1 MSKPEK
7 NETMNIEQI
16 EEIAELL
23 GQRKEASYCTMGNFG
38 TNLLKMLMFLVGQ
51 SYESRTLNYDC
62 VKMVLEHI
70 PATNFE
76 YIKQM
81 VLSFN
86 QEKKKYEESRKKVG
100 LLAGRNEELLS
111 KVELTSYWRHQA
123 VFNQMM
129 LMQNTP
135 EGEETRET
143 LRMLD
148 S

>member
-1 MSKPEK
+1 MSKPEEK
-7 NETMNIEQI
+7 ETMNIEQI
-16 EEIAELL
+16 DEIAELL

-70 PATNFE
+70 PESNFE

-86 QEKKKYEESRKKVG
+86 QEKKKYEESRQKHSRLVG
-100 LLAGRNEELLS
+100 KLEKIES
-111 KVELTSYWRHQA
+111 KVELVDYWREQA
-123 VFNQMM
+123 VFNQTL
-129 LMQNTP
+129 LMQQT
-135 EGEETRET
+135 ESGHITKETI
-143 LRMLD
+143 RMLD

>member
-1 MSKPEK
+1 MKTE
-7 NETMNIEQI
+7 EMMNIEQI
-16 EEIAELL
+16 DEIAELL

-86 QEKKKYEESRKKVG
+86 QEQQKYKESQKKRSR
-100 LLAGRNEELLS
+100 LTDINADLQA
-111 KVELTSYWRHQA
+111 KVELTYYWRQQA
-123 VFNQMM
+123 VFNQTM

-135 EGEETRET
+135 VGEATRDT
-143 LRMLD
+143 LRMLG

>member
-1 MSKPEK
+1 MKTE
-7 NETMNIEQI
+7 EMMNIEQI
-16 EEIAELL
+16 DEIAELL

-86 QEKKKYEESRKKVG
+86 QEQQKYKESQKKRSR
-100 LLAGRNEELLS
+100 LTDINADLQA
-111 KVELTSYWRHQA
+111 KVELTYYWRQQA
-123 VFNQMM
+123 VFNQTM

-135 EGEETRET
+135 EGEATRET
-143 LRMLD
+143 IRMLD

>member
-1 MSKPEK
+1 MKTE
-7 NETMNIEQI
+7 EMMNIEQI
-16 EEIAELL
+16 DEIAELL

-51 SYESRTLNYDC
+51 SYESRTLNYEC

-86 QEKKKYEESRKKVG
+86 QEQQKYKESQKKRSR
-100 LLAGRNEELLS
+100 LTDINADLQA
-111 KVELTSYWRHQA
+111 KVELTYYWRQQA
-123 VFNQMM
+123 VFNQTM

-135 EGEETRET
+135 EGEATRET
-143 LRMLD
+143 IRMLD

>member
-1 MSKPEK
+1 MSKPEEK
-7 NETMNIEQI
+7 ETMNVEQI
-16 EEIAELL
+16 DEIAELL

-70 PATNFE
+70 PESNFE

-86 QEKKKYEESRKKVG
+86 QEKKKYEESRQKHSRLVG
-100 LLAGRNEELLS
+100 KLEKIES
-111 KVELTSYWRHQA
+111 KVELVDYWRQQA
-123 VFNQMM
+123 VFNQTL
-129 LMQNTP
+129 LMQ
-135 EGEETRET
+135 
-143 LRMLD
+143 
-148 S
+148 

>member
-1 MSKPEK
+1 MKTE
-7 NETMNIEQI
+7 EMMNIEQI
-16 EEIAELL
+16 DEIAELL

-51 SYESRTLNYDC
+51 SYESRTLNYEC

-86 QEKKKYEESRKKVG
+86 QEQQKYKESQKKRSR
-100 LLAGRNEELLS
+100 LTDINADLQA
-111 KVELTSYWRHQA
+111 KVELTYYWRQQA
-123 VFNQMM
+123 VFNQTM

-135 EGEETRET
+135 VGEATRDT
-143 LRMLD
+143 IRMLD

>member
-1 MSKPEK
+1 MKTE
-7 NETMNIEQI
+7 EMMNIEQI
-16 EEIAELL
+16 DEIAELL

-86 QEKKKYEESRKKVG
+86 QEQQKYKESQKKRSR
-100 LLAGRNEELLS
+100 LTDINADLQA
-111 KVELTSYWRHQA
+111 KVELTYYWRQQA
-123 VFNQMM
+123 VFNQTM

-135 EGEETRET
+135 VGEATRDT
-143 LRMLD
+143 IRMLD

>member
-1 MSKPEK
+1 MKTE
-7 NETMNIEQI
+7 EMMNIEQI
-16 EEIAELL
+16 DEIAELL

-76 YIKQM
+76 YIRQM

-86 QEKKKYEESRKKVG
+86 QEQQKYKESQKKRSR
-100 LLAGRNEELLS
+100 LTDINADLQA
-111 KVELTSYWRHQA
+111 KVELTYYWRQQA
-123 VFNQMM
+123 VFNQTM

-135 EGEETRET
+135 EGEATRET
-143 LRMLD
+143 IRMLD

>member
-1 MSKPEK
+1 MKTE
-7 NETMNIEQI
+7 EMMNIEQI
-16 EEIAELL
+16 DEIAELL

-51 SYESRTLNYDC
+51 SYESRTLNYEC

-86 QEKKKYEESRKKVG
+86 QEQQKYKESQKKRSR
-100 LLAGRNEELLS
+100 LTDINADLQA
-111 KVELTSYWRHQA
+111 KVELTYYWRQQA
-123 VFNQMM
+123 VFNQTM

-135 EGEETRET
+135 VGEATRDT
-143 LRMLD
+143 LRMLG

>member
-1 MSKPEK
+1 MSKPEEK
-7 NETMNIEQI
+7 ETMNIEQI
-16 EEIAELL
+16 DEIAELL

-70 PATNFE
+70 PESNFE

-86 QEKKKYEESRKKVG
+86 QEKKKYEESRQKHSRLVG
-100 LLAGRNEELLS
+100 KLEKIES
-111 KVELTSYWRHQA
+111 KVELVDYWRQQA
-123 VFNQMM
+123 VFNQTL
-129 LMQNTP
+129 LMQQT
-135 EGEETRET
+135 ESGHITKETI
-143 LRMLD
+143 RMLD

>member
-1 MSKPEK
+1 
-7 NETMNIEQI
+7 
-16 EEIAELL
+16 
-23 GQRKEASYCTMGNFG
+23 
-38 TNLLKMLMFLVGQ
+38 
-51 SYESRTLNYDC
+51 

-86 QEKKKYEESRKKVG
+86 QEQQKYKESQKKRSR
-100 LLAGRNEELLS
+100 LTDINADLQA
-111 KVELTSYWRHQA
+111 KVELTYYWRQQA
-123 VFNQMM
+123 VFNQTM

-135 EGEETRET
+135 VGEATRDT
-143 LRMLD
+143 IRMLD

>member
-1 MSKPEK
+1 MSKPEEK
-7 NETMNIEQI
+7 ETMNIEQI
-16 EEIAELL
+16 DEIAELL

-70 PATNFE
+70 PESNFE

-86 QEKKKYEESRKKVG
+86 QEKEKLEESRQKHSRLVG
-100 LLAGRNEELLS
+100 KLEKIES
-111 KVELTSYWRHQA
+111 KVELVDYWRQQA
-123 VFNQMM
+123 VFNQTL
-129 LMQNTP
+129 LMQQT
-135 EGEETRET
+135 ESGHFTKETI
-143 LRMLD
+143 RMLD

>member
-1 MSKPEK
+1 MSKPEEK
-7 NETMNIEQI
+7 ETMNIEQI
-16 EEIAELL
+16 DEIAELL

-70 PATNFE
+70 PESNFE

-86 QEKKKYEESRKKVG
+86 QEKKKYEESRQKHSRLVG
-100 LLAGRNEELLS
+100 KLEKIES
-111 KVELTSYWRHQA
+111 KVELVDYWRQQA
-123 VFNQMM
+123 VFNQTL
-129 LMQNTP
+129 LMQQT
-135 EGEETRET
+135 ESGHFTKETI
-143 LRMLD
+143 RMLD

>member
-1 MSKPEK
+1 MSKPEEK
-7 NETMNIEQI
+7 ETMNIEQI
-16 EEIAELL
+16 DEIAELL

-38 TNLLKMLMFLVGQ
+38 TNLMKMLMFLVGQ

-86 QEKKKYEESRKKVG
+86 QEKAKYEEVRKQRSILTGKC
-100 LLAGRNEELLS
+100 EELES
-111 KVELTSYWRHQA
+111 KVELAYYWRQQA
-123 VFNQMM
+123 VFNQRM
-129 LMQNTP
+129 LMEHTEVGHMTN
-135 EGEETRET
+135 ET

>member
-1 MSKPEK
+1 MKTE
-7 NETMNIEQI
+7 EMMNIEQI
-16 EEIAELL
+16 DEIAELL

-76 YIKQM
+76 YIRQM

-86 QEKKKYEESRKKVG
+86 QEQQKYKESQKKRSLLGDINAG
-100 LLAGRNEELLS
+100 LQAKAELAN
-111 KVELTSYWRHQA
+111 YWRQQA
-123 VFNQMM
+123 VFNQTM

-135 EGEETRET
+135 EGEATRET
-143 LRMLD
+143 IRMLD

>member
-1 MSKPEK
+1 MSKPEE

-86 QEKKKYEESRKKVG
+86 QEKKKYEELRNKYHSLTAKNEKLMSR
-100 LLAGRNEELLS
+100 
-111 KVELTSYWRHQA
+111 VELASYWRHQA

-129 LMQNTP
+129 IMQNTQ
-135 EGEETRET
+135 EGQETRET
-143 LRMLD
+143 IRMLD